1 MTAIYIALIL
11 YLILFSFT
19 WVFMY
24 RLVTEVC
31 DDIYRSLMHEIGMRK
46 LAGDDLDFQK
56 LQSLVDHLVNT
67 FRAYSIRGSVLQNTW
82 MCFGMAVFP
91 FADSEDFEETFK
103 AEFKATA
110 LSGFMEEIQNSG
122 NPLLEEFRDILHAA
136 SLKD

>member
-1 MTAIYIALIL
+1 MTAIYIALIT

-82 MCFGMAVFP
+82 MCFGIVAFP
-91 FADSEDFEETFK
+91 FSDSGDFEETFK

-110 LSGFMEEIQNSG
+110 LAGFMEEIQNSG